1 MTDIDEPLEA
11 TPEYT
16 AMIARHKQFKD
27 VVNAAL
33 SSRFSDVLRDTP
45 RGRHNADFTFKE
57 DFFGF
62 DREWIVVTH
71 SGMRLMPHD
80 RAMRIVGSFKE
91 DLERHDIHGVL
102 IITENGIE
110 KFAQDY
116 LANNVGF
123 VHHTLDELRAGHG
136 KQVPDVAVPIDSN
149 HPAYK
154 KVVDGLRNTAEAI
167 RTDNHPNV
175 TPTIRDRLIRELNA
189 SVELLKAEEI
199 NLELVIKLI
208 MKTLRYVVGQLGGSA
223 SSMLAGAA
231 IIELTKLFSLH

>member
-1 MTDIDEPLEA
+1 MPDIDEPLDA
-11 TPEYT
+11 TPEYA
-16 AMIARHKQFKD
+16 AMIARHKQFKE
-27 VVNAAL
+27 VVHAAL
-33 SSRFSDVLRDTP
+33 SSRFSGVLRDTA

-71 SGMRLMPHD
+71 SGLRLMPHD
-80 RAMRIVGSFKE
+80 RAMRIVASFKE
-91 DLERHDIHGVL
+91 DLERHEIHGVL
-102 IITENGIE
+102 IITENGVE

-123 VHHTLDELRAGHG
+123 VHRTLDELRAGHG
-136 KQVPDVAVPIDSN
+136 KQAPDAAVPIDSSS
-149 HPAYK
+149 PTYK
-154 KVVDGLRNTAEAI
+154 KAVDGLRNTAEAI

-175 TPTIRDRLIRELNA
+175 TPRIRDRLIRELNA

-208 MKTLRYVVGQLGGSA
+208 MKTLRFIIGQLGGSA

-231 IIELTKLFSLH
+231 IVELTKLFGLN